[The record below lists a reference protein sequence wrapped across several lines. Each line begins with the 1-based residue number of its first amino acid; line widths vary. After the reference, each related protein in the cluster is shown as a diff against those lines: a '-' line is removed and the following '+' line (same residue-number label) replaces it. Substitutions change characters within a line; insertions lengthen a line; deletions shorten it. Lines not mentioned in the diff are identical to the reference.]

1 MPKLGERLKKVALR
15 LQTTVAPAVG
25 DDIVEVWRPRG
36 GTVSGGVGI
45 NDAGE
50 PVRTGGGVTTGAA
63 WNAVYYARLSH
74 DTGGSEPD
82 VTGPPLSVLPFS
94 FNFNAGDAPGIRGND
109 FLLLGAKRSIS
120 QTIAELGWRAQTEYA
135 TGAVEQPTG
144 HSEYYAVA
152 TTSGTSGSTEPA
164 WTQTTG
170 TLVSDGAMLWRM
182 VKKRRFGV
190 IDPGGAQ
197 TFDVVREV
205 LAQEVK

>member
-1 MPKLGERLKKVALR
+1 MPTLGEELQKVALQ
-15 LQTTVAPAVG
+15 LQGEVAPAVG

-45 NDAGE
+45 NEAGE
-50 PVRTGGGVTTGAA
+50 SVRTGGGTTTGAA
-63 WNAVYYARLSH
+63 WNGVYYARLSH
-74 DTGGSEPD
+74 DTGGNEPD
-82 VTGPPLSVLPFS
+82 ITGPPLSVLPFS
-94 FNFNAGDAPGIRGND
+94 FLFNAGDRPDIGGND
-109 FLLLGAKRSIS
+109 FLLLGAKRGLS
-120 QTIAELGWRAQTEYA
+120 QTIADLGWKPQTPYDV
-135 TGAVEQPTG
+135 GSVEQPTA

-152 TTSGTSGSTEPA
+152 TTSGTSGSNEPA
-164 WTQTTG
+164 WTQSAG